1 MFSHPPE
8 NAQPASSAEELYLRA
23 LDLIAGNDANGAV
36 VLLRECLALDPAFL
50 DAMHALIRALQ
61 DAGDLDSAIE
71 VALHLASI
79 DPEDPLAHTSLSILY
94 QRKGWIAEAE
104 AEGTKAK
111 LLGWKRQLREARP
124 SNLEL

>member
-1 MFSHPPE
+1 MSTRPPG
-8 NAQPASSAEELYLRA
+8 NAQHAPSAEELYLRA
-23 LDLIAGNDANGAV
+23 LDLIANDDPSGAV
-36 VLLRECLALDPAFL
+36 VLLRECLAADPAFL
-50 DAMHALIRALQ
+50 DGMHALIRALQ
-61 DAGDLDSAIE
+61 DAGDLDAAIE

-79 DPEDPLAHTSLSILY
+79 DPDDPLAHTSLSILY

-124 SNLEL
+124 SKLEL